1 MKKLIA
7 VASVAILLVMM
18 TGGLTF
24 ANALTLQAEN
34 GQLLKPAGLE
44 VNAVGLASLE
54 NVKNV
59 KNINDLDNYQLQVS
73 YGISRLITVTGSIEK
88 DQGYQRLMGRAFYSP
103 SSDALG
109 YTIYGG
115 YDLTNFQLAEYGVS
129 LWADWRMFRAFVNLE
144 SDLDQD
150 NNRFY
155 RVSPGANVRVTSNI
169 GIAAELA
176 MNPEDWSLESVSAG
190 VNYRF
195 NKNLSAKFYVVEQ
208 LDDQKDRLYNTGLSV
223 QL

>member
-7 VASVAILLVMM
+7 VASVAILLVM
-18 TGGLTF
+18 TAGSLVF
-24 ANALTLQAEN
+24 ANSLTLQAEN
-34 GQLLKPAGLE
+34 GQLLKPAGLGID
-44 VNAVGLASLE
+44 AVGLASLE
-54 NVKNV
+54 NVKNI
-59 KNINDLDNYQLQVS
+59 KGIDDLDNYQLQVS
-73 YGISRLITVTGSIEK
+73 YGVSRLITIAGGIEK
-88 DQGYQRLMGRAFYSP
+88 EQGYQRIMGRAFYSP
-103 SSDALG
+103 SSENLG
-109 YTIYGG
+109 YTVYGG
-115 YDLTNFQLAEYGVS
+115 YDLTNYQLAEYGVS
-129 LWADWRMFRAFVNLE
+129 LWADWRMIRAFVNLE

-176 MNPEDWSLESVSAG
+176 MNPEDWSLESITAG

-195 NKNLSAKFYVVEQ
+195 NKNFSAKFYLLEQ
-208 LDDQKDRLYNTGLSV
+208 LGDQKDRIYNTGLSI